1 MHALCDKLCFDMMRH
16 GIHIQKYF
24 GVYLKGLFAAVFF
37 VIILQPLLQLA
48 LVVDATV
55 FVEHESLR
63 SARSSTPPGVC
74 VPARVGIS
82 SHSA

>member
-1 MHALCDKLCFDMMRH
+1 MHALCDKLCFDMTRH
-16 GIHIQKYF
+16 GIHMQKNL
-24 GVYLKGLFAAVFF
+24 GVYLKGFAAMFL

-63 SARSSTPPGVC
+63 SARRSTPPGVC

>member
-1 MHALCDKLCFDMMRH
+1 MHALCDKLCFGMMRH
-16 GIHIQKYF
+16 DIHMQKYF
-24 GVYLKGLFAAVFF
+24 GVYLKGVAAMFF

-48 LVVDATV
+48 LVVDAAV

-63 SARSSTPPGVC
+63 SARRSTPPGVC
-74 VPARVGIS
+74 VPALVGIS